1 MTEKDNVIAKIESID
16 KESNSQIDKNRVKEE
31 SFKNLMGFLNGYIQR
46 STSKSLLKE
55 KVEKMLFDKLE
66 AEEEDVPYGVLI
78 KLQEILSKGE
88 TDAAIPILKI
98 IESATKSE
106 KETEQ
111 PSLTVNQNNTVPGI
125 TVEDMKGYKK
135 LLDLLEIQKDLKK
148 TEFSEGEK

>member
-1 MTEKDNVIAKIESID
+1 MTDQNNVITKIESID

-31 SFKNLMGFLNGYIQR
+31 SFKNLMGFLNGYIAR

-66 AEEEDVPYGVLI
+66 AEEDDVPYGVLI

-106 KETEQ
+106 KEPEQ
-111 PSLTVNQNNTVPGI
+111 PLLPTNPNSATSGI
-125 TVEDMKGYKK
+125 TTEDMKGYKK
-135 LLDLLEIQKDLKK
+135 LLELLEVQKDLKK